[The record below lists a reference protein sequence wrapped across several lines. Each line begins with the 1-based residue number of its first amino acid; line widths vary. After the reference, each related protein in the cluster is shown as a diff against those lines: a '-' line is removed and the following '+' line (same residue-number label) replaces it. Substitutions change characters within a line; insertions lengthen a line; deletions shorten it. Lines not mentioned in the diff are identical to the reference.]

1 MPEQHPLQNQ
11 FFESYEEFS
20 DSVFKHCYF
29 RVSDRDVALDLMQDT
44 FAKTWAYVQ
53 KGNDVEDVKA
63 FLFRVA
69 NNLIIDFYRKKKSV
83 SLDRLVDNEEDSYEP
98 SENGH
103 MQMIAEAE
111 VGQVMKALQS
121 VEEPYRQAV
130 TLRYVDGLSPKEI
143 SEIVGES
150 PNNVSVRINRGL
162 QKLHTV
168 LGEHE

>member
-1 MPEQHPLQNQ
+1 MPEQHPLQKQ

-29 RVSDRDVALDLMQDT
+29 RVSDRDIALDLMQDT
-44 FAKTWAYVQ
+44 FTKTWAYVQ

-98 SENGH
+98 SEDGH

-143 SEIVGES
+143 ASIVGES
-150 PNNVSVRINRGL
+150 PNNVSVRITRGL
-162 QKLHTV
+162 QKLQIV